1 MGGSWR
7 IGRLFGI
14 EVRIHWTFLL
24 LVGWILFSRLG
35 AGAGIGAA
43 LLTLGFVMAVFGCVL
58 LHECGHALAAR
69 RYGIGTRD
77 ITLLPIGGLARLDRM
92 PEEPGRELVV
102 AIAGPL
108 VNVAIAIGLAVGLL
122 AARGMGGLIAMGEPD
137 AANPLQGRFLESLLA
152 VNILLVAFNLL
163 PAFPMDGGRVLR
175 AILATRLD
183 HARATRIAASIGQ
196 FVAIG
201 FAALGLLGGNPI
213 LLFIALFVFLGAAAE
228 ARHEDMRWAMR
239 GVPVRSAM
247 LTRFRSL
254 QPGHTMAEA
263 ADELIAGSQAEFPVI
278 EHDRLLG
285 VLTRQAI
292 VSAIRHG
299 RGDASVGETMKPV
312 TEGPAPDA
320 SLQEVFERLQG
331 DGERVVPVLE
341 HGRVV
346 GLLTTE
352 NLAEWLMLS
361 GAQPGSR
368 GNRE

>member
-1 MGGSWR
+1 
-7 IGRLFGI
+7 
-14 EVRIHWTFLL
+14 
-24 LVGWILFSRLG
+24 
-35 AGAGIGAA
+35 
-43 LLTLGFVMAVFGCVL
+43 
-58 LHECGHALAAR
+58 
-69 RYGIGTRD
+69 
-77 ITLLPIGGLARLDRM
+77 
-92 PEEPGRELVV
+92 
-102 AIAGPL
+102 
-108 VNVAIAIGLAVGLL
+108 
-122 AARGMGGLIAMGEPD
+122 MGGLLAMGEPD
-137 AANPLQGRFLESLLA
+137 AANPLEGRFLESLLS

-201 FAALGLLGGNPI
+201 FAGLGLLGGNPI
-213 LLFIALFVFLGAAAE
+213 LLFIALFVFLGASAE
-228 ARHEDMRWAMR
+228 ARHEEMRWAMR

-254 QPGHTMAEA
+254 APTHSMTEA
-263 ADELIAGSQAEFPVI
+263 ADELIAGSQAEFPVLD
-278 EHDRLLG
+278 HDRLVG

-299 RGDASVGETMKPV
+299 RGEASVGETMKPV
-312 TEGPAPDA
+312 TDAPAPDA

-331 DGERVVPVLE
+331 DGERVVPVVE
-341 HGRVV
+341 NGRVV

-361 GAQPGSR
+361 GARPAGR
-368 GNRE
+368 GDRG